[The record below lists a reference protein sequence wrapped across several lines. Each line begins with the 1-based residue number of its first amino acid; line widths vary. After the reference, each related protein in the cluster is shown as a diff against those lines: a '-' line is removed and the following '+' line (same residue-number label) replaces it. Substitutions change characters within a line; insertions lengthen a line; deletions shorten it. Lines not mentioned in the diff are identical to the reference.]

1 MNPLVPS
8 QTGGATSA
16 GSRRGGPWATPFPP
30 ASTRAAKWLGSPS
43 AFAASVA
50 FVVGWA
56 ATGPHFHYS
65 DTWQLI
71 VNTVTSVVTFLMV
84 FLIQNTQ
91 NREATALHLK
101 LDELIRAA
109 DGARN
114 RLVRLEDLDDEELEE
129 LEEEFRRLK
138 RREERRGRV
147 GKPGPAGGRGPP
159 ADSAGGGAPPPGRG
173 A

>member
-1 MNPLVPS
+1 MNSLLPS
-8 QTGGATSA
+8 QHGGGRSTGGKRS
-16 GSRRGGPWATPFPP
+16 SLFRR
-30 ASTRAAKWLGSPS
+30 ASTRTAKWLGSPS

-101 LDELIRAA
+101 LDELIRAM

-114 RLVRLEDLDDEELEE
+114 RLVRLEDLDDEELEQ
-129 LEEEFRRLK
+129 LEEEFRRFK
-138 RREERRGRV
+138 RHEERRERRNGNASNGDGWTSFR
-147 GKPGPAGGRGPP
+147 PAR
-159 ADSAGGGAPPPGRG
+159 D
-173 A
+173 

>member
-1 MNPLVPS
+1 MNSMFPFHQAGVSTPS
-8 QTGGATSA
+8 GKRS
-16 GSRRGGPWATPFPP
+16 SLFRR
-30 ASTRAAKWLGSPS
+30 ASTRTAKWLGSPS

-50 FVVGWA
+50 FVVIWA
-56 ATGPHFHYS
+56 ATGPHFGYS

-101 LDELIRAA
+101 LDELIRAM

-114 RLVRLEDLDDEELEE
+114 RLVRLEDMEDEELEK
-129 LEEEFRRLK
+129 LEEEFRLVQ
-138 RREERRGRV
+138 RREERAQRREHAANGDGRSRL
-147 GKPGPAGGRGPP
+147 RGPQ
-159 ADSAGGGAPPPGRG
+159 G
-173 A
+173 

>member
-8 QTGGATSA
+8 Q
-16 GSRRGGPWATPFPP
+16 RGGTPSTAGRRSSLFRR
-30 ASTRAAKWLGSPS
+30 ASTKTAKWLGSPS

-50 FVVGWA
+50 FVVLWA
-56 ATGPHFHYS
+56 ATGPHFRYS

-101 LDELIRAA
+101 LDELIRAV

-114 RLVRLEDLDDEELEE
+114 RMVRLEDLDDEELEK

-138 RREERRGRV
+138 RHAMR
-147 GKPGPAGGRGPP
+147 
-159 ADSAGGGAPPPGRG
+159 S
-173 A
+173 